1 MLKAIMA
8 LIFLSVIGCAVLQ
21 VLTGHWWLY
30 FVGIAAGLVVL
41 RVLRSIRSD

>member
-41 RVLRSIRSD
+41 RVVRSIRSG